1 MSKKRQ
7 SRVRFEPVESASV
20 ERLPRLSPA
29 EREALA
35 RENFTPEQRA
45 ALAAYRR
52 NRKASA
58 RLGNELRAE
67 KNRLKRSA

>member
-7 SRVRFEPVESASV
+7 SNVRFEPVESAPV
-20 ERLPRLSPA
+20 DRLPRLSAA
-29 EREALA
+29 EREALS

-52 NRKASA
+52 NRKSSA
-58 RLGNELRAE
+58 RLGHELRAE